1 MCRRAQVDATEE
13 SALAGRFDV
22 SGYPTIKVR
31 RSGARQLSP
40 PRRGRMRREAGQR
53 APDRSAP
60 PQHCA
65 RTPPLRRCACASGP
79 RGASAQAA
87 APRKKGLLCAA
98 AARPAAPRVAHARP
112 LRAHLAAARA
122 PGAQIFRSGKAG
134 EYNGPRQAA
143 GIVSYMLD
151 QASPGARKVSAAELA
166 TLRSALRDD
175 APESMVV
182 LFVAK
187 ASDVEGSEG
196 LFGAKPSAL
205 GEAFS
210 SLASKLRES
219 FTFAW
224 SADAEAAAAAGAKA
238 GSVAVLHSPLLAGG
252 KSEPAAVFY
261 DGAATAEALEA
272 WLWPASLPRVGELTA
287 RTAPRYAAADAPLVR
302 VALPTDWR
310 SDAKGANYW
319 LNRLR
324 RVAAAHPALRF
335 AAVKPSAPLAALAD
349 YGVDASPD
357 FSVTAQHAGRKYAA
371 AGKWDPKAPEESVA
385 AFLKGLEDGTLE
397 PHVKSGPLP
406 EGGLENG
413 VSVLVGKNFDAV
425 GLDQD
430 KGAAGCARMHQAPT
444 E

>member
-1 MCRRAQVDATEE
+1 
-13 SALAGRFDV
+13 
-22 SGYPTIKVR
+22 
-31 RSGARQLSP
+31 
-40 PRRGRMRREAGQR
+40 
-53 APDRSAP
+53 
-60 PQHCA
+60 
-65 RTPPLRRCACASGP
+65 
-79 RGASAQAA
+79 
-87 APRKKGLLCAA
+87 
-98 AARPAAPRVAHARP
+98 
-112 LRAHLAAARA
+112 
-122 PGAQIFRSGKAG
+122 
-134 EYNGPRQAA
+134 
-143 GIVSYMLD
+143 VSYMLD

-166 TLRSALRDD
+166 ALRSALRDD
-175 APESMVV
+175 APESVVV

-187 ASDVEGSEG
+187 ASDVEGGEG

-205 GEAFS
+205 GEAYS
-210 SLASKLRES
+210 ALASKLRES

-224 SADAEAAAAAGAKA
+224 SADPEAAAAAGAAA

-261 DGAATAEALEA
+261 DGAASADALEA

-287 RTAPRYAAADAPLVR
+287 RTAARYAATKAPLVR

-310 SDAKGANYW
+310 ADAKGANYW

-335 AAVKPSAPLAALAD
+335 AAVKPGSPLAALAD

-357 FSVTAQHAGRKYAA
+357 FSVTAQHEGRKYAA
-371 AGKWDPKAPEESVA
+371 PGKWDPKAPEESVA
-385 AFLKGLEDGTLE
+385 AFLAGLEAGSLE

-413 VSVLVGKNFDAV
+413 VTVLVGKNFDAV

-430 KGAAGCARMHQAPT
+430 KGAAPY
-444 E
+444 